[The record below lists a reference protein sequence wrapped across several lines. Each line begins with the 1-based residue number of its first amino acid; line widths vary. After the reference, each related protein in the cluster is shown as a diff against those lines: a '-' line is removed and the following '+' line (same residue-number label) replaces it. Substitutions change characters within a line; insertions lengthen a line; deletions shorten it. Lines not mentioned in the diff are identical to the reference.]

1 MLPGKSDKDYYLDLI
16 EKHGDY
22 QYTSF
27 SDVINGFLISYV
39 GEDKIIPK
47 LKRTEVIYHAKR
59 GLQELSYDTFKCIKG
74 QEIQLPPSLT
84 MILPRDYVNY
94 VKLARVDANG
104 IEHRIYPIKDT
115 SNPFRIKQRASG
127 EYSYDRDDDGNNDT
141 SNLLHKHEVKV
152 EAQATTVLTSI
163 GETGEETVLK
173 HITLSNFTTGAF
185 ADLEVGMEI
194 LSTTENLIPADVYIT
209 SIDSTNNR
217 VFINE
222 PVNISLFGANVSFI
236 KKESD
241 SWKNFKTQQPAENN
255 NDDFD
260 YDDELFDYNIG
271 QRYGLDPYYA
281 NVNGSFYID
290 ENSGL
295 IHFSSNLANTTIV
308 LKYISDSLGTEEEMK
323 VPKLAEEALYKYIA
337 HNVLATR
344 ANVPEYIVNRFKR
357 EAYASK
363 RKAKLRLSN
372 LKIEEL
378 TQILR
383 GKSKQIKH

>member
-1 MLPGKSDKDYYLDLI
+1 MLPGKSDRDYYLDI

-127 EYSYDRDDDGNNDT
+127 EYSFDRDDDGNNDT

-152 EAQATTVLTSI
+152 EAQATTILTSI

-222 PVNISLFGANVSFI
+222 PVNITLLGANVTFI

-344 ANVPEYIVNRFKR
+344 ANVPEYVVNRFKR

>member
-1 MLPGKSDKDYYLDLI
+1 MLPGKSDRDYYLDI

-127 EYSYDRDDDGNNDT
+127 EYSFDRDDDGNNDT
-141 SNLLHKHEVKV
+141 QALLHKHEVKV
-152 EAQATTVLTSI
+152 EAQATTVLQST

-194 LSTTENLIPADVYIT
+194 LSTTENIIPANVYIT

-222 PVNISLFGANVSFI
+222 PVNITLLGANVTFI

-241 SWKNFKTQQPAENN
+241 SWKNFKTEQPAENN

-337 HNVLATR
+337 HNILATR
-344 ANVPEYIVNRFKR
+344 ANVPEYIVNRFKK

>member
-1 MLPGKSDKDYYLDLI
+1 MLPGKSDRDYYLDI

-127 EYSYDRDDDGNNDT
+127 EYSFDRDDDGNNDT

-152 EAQATTVLTSI
+152 EAQATTILTSI

-185 ADLEVGMEI
+185 ADLEIGMEI

-222 PVNISLFGANVSFI
+222 PVNITLLGANVTFI

-344 ANVPEYIVNRFKR
+344 ANVPEYVVNRFKR

>member
-1 MLPGKSDKDYYLDLI
+1 M
-16 EKHGDY
+16 
-22 QYTSF
+22 
-27 SDVINGFLISYV
+27 
-39 GEDKIIPK
+39 
-47 LKRTEVIYHAKR
+47 
-59 GLQELSYDTFKCIKG
+59 
-74 QEIQLPPSLT
+74 
-84 MILPRDYVNY
+84 
-94 VKLARVDANG
+94 
-104 IEHRIYPIKDT
+104 
-115 SNPFRIKQRASG
+115 
-127 EYSYDRDDDGNNDT
+127 
-141 SNLLHKHEVKV
+141 
-152 EAQATTVLTSI
+152 
-163 GETGEETVLK
+163 
-173 HITLSNFTTGAF
+173 
-185 ADLEVGMEI
+185 
-194 LSTTENLIPADVYIT
+194 
-209 SIDSTNNR
+209 
-217 VFINE
+217 FINE
-222 PVNISLFGANVSFI
+222 PVNITLLGANVTFI

-344 ANVPEYIVNRFKR
+344 ANVPEYVVNRFKR

>member
-1 MLPGKSDKDYYLDLI
+1 MLPGKTDKDYYLDI

-127 EYSYDRDDDGNNDT
+127 EYSFDRDDDGNNDT
-141 SNLLHKHEVKV
+141 VDLLHKHEVKV
-152 EAQATTVLTSI
+152 EAQATTVLAEI
-163 GETGEETVLK
+163 GATGEETVLK

-194 LSTTENLIPADVYIT
+194 LSTTENLIPANVYIT

-222 PVNISLFGANVSFI
+222 PVAITLFGADVTFI

-241 SWKNFKTQQPAENN
+241 SWKNFKTEQPAENN

-337 HNVLATR
+337 HNILATR
-344 ANVPEYIVNRFKR
+344 ANVPEYIVNRFKK

>member
-1 MLPGKSDKDYYLDLI
+1 MLPGKSDKSYYLDRQ
-16 EKHGDY
+16 EYGDY

-74 QEIQLPPSLT
+74 QEIELPPSLT

-94 VKLARVDANG
+94 VKLARVDASG

-115 SNPFRIKQRASG
+115 SNPFRVKQRTSG
-127 EYSYDRDDDGNNDT
+127 EYSFDRDDDGNNDT
-141 SNLLHKHEVKV
+141 VDLLHKHEVKV
-152 EAQATTVLTSI
+152 EAQATTVLAEI
-163 GETGEETVLK
+163 GGTGEETVSK

-194 LSTTENLIPADVYIT
+194 LSTTENLIPADVYIK

-222 PVNISLFGANVSFI
+222 PVSITLFSKICTFV

-241 SWKNFKTQQPAENN
+241 SWKNFKKQKPAENS

-295 IHFSSNLANTTIV
+295 IHFSSDLASTTVV

-363 RKAKLRLSN
+363 RKAKLRLSS

>member
-1 MLPGKSDKDYYLDLI
+1 MLPGKSDRDYYLDI

-127 EYSYDRDDDGNNDT
+127 EYSFDRDDDGNNDT

-152 EAQATTVLTSI
+152 EAQATTILTSI

-222 PVNISLFGANVSFI
+222 PVNITLLGANVTFI

>member
-1 MLPGKSDKDYYLDLI
+1 MLPGKSDRDYYLDI

-74 QEIQLPPSLT
+74 QEIDLPPSLT
-84 MILPRDYVNY
+84 MILPRDYINY

-127 EYSYDRDDDGNNDT
+127 EYSFDRDDDGNNDT

-222 PVNISLFGANVSFI
+222 PVNITLFGANVTFI